1 MELKGW
7 PNMIDCKRSQRSLAR
22 LQATPLDLRRLNAPE
37 AARALF
43 RFLQQ
48 HFEPGDEC
56 SLWSPAEAKS
66 RGYSAFWR
74 VSWESGPLEWGVLL
88 TLGES
93 MWLQE
98 LELGYEH
105 RPEVLVQSGKGWYTE
120 PHFRFDVGFIED

>member
-1 MELKGW
+1 MGLKGR
-7 PNMIDCKRSQRSLAR
+7 PNMINCKRNQRSLAR

-37 AARALF
+37 AVRALF
-43 RFLQQ
+43 GFLQQ

-66 RGYSAFWR
+66 LGDSAFWR

-98 LELGYEH
+98 ARTRIRASARSPGAERQG
-105 RPEVLVQSGKGWYTE
+105 LVHGTAFSL
-120 PHFRFDVGFIED
+120 